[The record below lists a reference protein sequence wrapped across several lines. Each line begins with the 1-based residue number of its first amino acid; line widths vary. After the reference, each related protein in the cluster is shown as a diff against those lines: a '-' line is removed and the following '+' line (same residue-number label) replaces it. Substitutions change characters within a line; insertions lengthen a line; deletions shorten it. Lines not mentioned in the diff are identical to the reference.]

1 MFSEVQNFPFTA
13 FFPMSLFFMAKKSK
27 KKGQP
32 IRKDQSFRSNL
43 PLRIGNR
50 NRLLVRRIHR
60 WQMRAS
66 CYATQ
71 REALVFFA

>member
-32 IRKDQSFRSNL
+32 IRKEQYPRSN
-43 PLRIGNR
+43 PLLQIGGR
-50 NRLLVRRIHR
+50 TIALVRTIHR
-60 WQMRAS
+60 WQMHAS
-66 CYATQ
+66 
-71 REALVFFA
+71 